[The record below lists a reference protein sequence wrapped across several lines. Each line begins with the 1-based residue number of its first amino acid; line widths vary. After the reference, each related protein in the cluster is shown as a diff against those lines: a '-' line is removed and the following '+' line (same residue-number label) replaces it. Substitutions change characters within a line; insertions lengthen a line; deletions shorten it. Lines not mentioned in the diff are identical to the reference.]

1 MRKLA
6 VILVAAAIPALA
18 NADVNSDA
26 KAFAKGI
33 NARLEQSTKQT
44 DPSIVPNYQGTNVEG
59 TQYYDSGFNIENQAH
74 DKAANDPT
82 AQFMYEGNRTRPS
95 FQLDRNTDPLFR
107 NEAEIYGKAG
117 GLLDTYSDCESLPVG
132 EGANESAYR
141 TCTVKGERR
150 PEKFV
155 CSNKLVTSCSGTPRV
170 NASNVNV
177 TANKGAAHRV
187 ITRPYGI
194 DLLSPGGDNYC
205 GVHVTRVAF
214 DAGDRTGDERFRI
227 KVTNIPWQGAV
238 ALNGVQIFAGSY
250 LFSGITSI
258 DSLNQATLNQYCLNL
273 PLKKDPGANI
283 DITNRVSP
291 GLNIIDIYSYAGGYG
306 NLTEVILEDTRSCIE
321 SSSSEVSCPTGKSLD
336 GATLESQVCTQGP
349 ETRNINGHL
358 VYKDCWAW
366 SDTYSKPGE
375 PVFIK
380 DASCAAIEA
389 QGCGQVGSSCD
400 SFNGSYCVSQTITY
414 QCQANSSERSLMLCG
429 SSLVCPDGECTADVG
444 RTYDPATDD
453 FKEAASRLSVAQEI
467 ADQIDMDTFTIFK
480 GKPLECQNKTLGM
493 SNCCKDSGWL
503 HDIGLGSCDAEEKE
517 LGLAKEAKKTVYV
530 GSYDRGSFLDKRTY
544 KAYCSYPSKLGRI
557 IIQQARPQ
565 LGLGFGSPSNP
576 VCDGLTLE
584 QFEQVDFNR
593 IDLSEFYSDAM
604 DKADSSVNPLEL
616 VEALKERMQSLYGGA
631 SQ

>member
-44 DPSIVPNYQGTNVEG
+44 DPSIVPNYQGTDVDAAKH
-59 TQYYDSGFNIENQAH
+59 YDSGFNIENEAQEQAAT
-74 DKAANDPT
+74 DPIAKFIVEGYNSRPKSILGPNDPI
-82 AQFMYEGNRTRPS
+82 FKR
-95 FQLDRNTDPLFR
+95 LD
-107 NEAEIYGKAG
+107 EIDKNATS
-117 GLLDTYSDCESLPVG
+117 LTDTYDGCVSLPVG
-132 EGANESAYR
+132 PEDKVEIKSVSCPVSYVKYKEST
-141 TCTVKGERR
+141 TCTVKKTARCSYNTFRPGFNTNISVYTEWNIGSKYEDWGYWEDQYATITVNIPKSTYSFSGENENATFRKLTVSGMPSLQTLCEDSPNVVLKSTTYGYGARYLTIQQYPSCSNGMVAKFKYQANVSRTHRPSLTLVFGVEVPDKCDVIFDEAVSCTPYSRSGSIVSSQCVASGERTVQGQV
-150 PEKFV
+150 K
-155 CSNKLVTSCSGTPRV
+155 
-170 NASNVNV
+170 
-177 TANKGAAHRV
+177 ANTCWEAVER
-187 ITRPYGI
+187 YEW
-194 DLLSPGGDNYC
+194 
-205 GVHVTRVAF
+205 
-214 DAGDRTGDERFRI
+214 DAVKVSDRSACD
-227 KVTNIPWQGAV
+227 
-238 ALNGVQIFAGSY
+238 
-250 LFSGITSI
+250 
-258 DSLNQATLNQYCLNL
+258 TLQ
-273 PLKKDPGANI
+273 
-283 DITNRVSP
+283 S
-291 GLNIIDIYSYAGGYG
+291 
-306 NLTEVILEDTRSCIE
+306 
-321 SSSSEVSCPTGKSLD
+321 
-336 GATLESQVCTQGP
+336 
-349 ETRNINGHL
+349 
-358 VYKDCWAW
+358 
-366 SDTYSKPGE
+366 
-375 PVFIK
+375 
-380 DASCAAIEA
+380 
-389 QGCGQVGSSCD
+389 QGCGFTGVSCVTQGDGYCAVESHTYSCSS
-400 SFNGSYCVSQTITY
+400 IT
-414 QCQANSSERSLMLCG
+414 AARETSLCG
-429 SSLVCPDGECTADVG
+429 SNLICPDGSCTADVG
-444 RTYDPATDD
+444 RSYDPATDD

-517 LGLAKEAKKTVYV
+517 LGLAKEAKQTVYV

-616 VEALKERMQSLYGGA
+616 VQALKERMQSLYGGA